1 MLQSLPRRRHLLSA
15 EGQAVRDHRDEFRV
29 GRFSLDIAD
38 RVAEELLQDFDIPSV
53 PRDLDGVADFR
64 DFRPEFGD
72 ALRRIVRGS
81 QPLD

>member
-1 MLQSLPRRRHLLSA
+1 MGSAHRHLLSS
-15 EGQAVRDHRDEFRV
+15 QRQTVRDHGDELGI
-29 GRFSLDIAD
+29 GRLSLHVAHRIAED
-38 RVAEELLQDFDIPSV
+38 ALEGFNVAAI

-72 ALRRIVRGS
+72 ALRRIVEAS